1 MLKNWTV
8 ITKPVKNG
16 SDGIIARERY
26 LNSRKHQNH
35 INTEAIIDIVGNES
49 TSKRIILAGEKY
61 RLRNKLKSNR
71 RGRPLSSFAIEF
83 CLTLP
88 KQYRPTPNQWRAVIV
103 ECCKALA
110 DHLALSG
117 DDKKTFYNHI
127 RAVCHQQHQ
136 AGIRGAGDHVH
147 LIVSKVLK
155 DRVLTELQKK
165 AATRVLKRAFTTATA
180 THIGFSIDEYKPSEL
195 NKGHRLEKWQYESQN
210 LEAANAE
217 HTKLQRK
224 LEKQIRNWEE
234 AVRVADVRQVK
245 RQKNRIKKT
254 LLQIESITPKTRN

>member
-26 LNSRKHQNH
+26 LNSRTHQNH
-35 INTEAIIDIVGNES
+35 TNTEAIIDIIGNES
-49 TSKRIILAGEKY
+49 TSKKIIIAGERY
-61 RLRNKLKSNR
+61 RLRSKLKANR

-88 KQYRPTPNQWRAVIV
+88 KQYRPTPKQWHAIIV
-103 ECCKALA
+103 ECCRALA
-110 DHLALSG
+110 DHLKLTG
-117 DDKKTFYNHI
+117 DDRKTFFNHI
-127 RAVCHQQHQ
+127 RGICHQQHQ

-165 AATRVLKRAFTTATA
+165 AATRVLKKAFTAATV
-180 THIGFSIDEYKPSEL
+180 THIGLSIDEYKPSEL
-195 NKGHRLEKWQYESQN
+195 DKGNRLEKWQYESQKV
-210 LEAANAE
+210 ESANIEKA
-217 HTKLQRK
+217 KLQQK
-224 LEKQIRNWEE
+224 LEKQIKRLEE
-234 AVRVADVRQVK
+234 AVSKADMKQIK
-245 RQKNRIKKT
+245 RQRNRINKS
-254 LLQIESITPKTRN
+254 LSQIALIK

>member
-26 LNSRKHQNH
+26 LNSRTHQNH
-35 INTEAIIDIVGNES
+35 KNTEAILDIVGNES

-103 ECCKALA
+103 ECCQALA

-127 RAVCHQQHQ
+127 RAVCHQQQ
-136 AGIRGAGDHVH
+136 QTGTRGTGDHVH

-155 DRVLTELQKK
+155 DKVLTGLQKK
-165 AATRVLKRAFTTATA
+165 AATKVLKQAFTTATA
-180 THIGFSIDEYKPSEL
+180 THLQLSIDEYKPYEL
-195 NKGHRLEKWQYESQN
+195 DKGRRLEKWQYESLK

-217 HTKLQRK
+217 QAKLQKK
-224 LEKQIRNWEE
+224 LEKQIRRWEE
-234 AVRVADVRQVK
+234 AVAKADMKQIQRQ
-245 RQKNRIKKT
+245 RTRIEKS
-254 LLQIESITPKTRN
+254 LQQLKCIKQNPK

>member
-26 LNSRKHQNH
+26 LNSRTHQNH
-35 INTEAIIDIVGNES
+35 TNTEAIIDIIGNES
-49 TSKRIILAGEKY
+49 TSKKIIIAGERY
-61 RLRNKLKSNR
+61 RLRSKLKADR

-88 KQYRPTPNQWRAVIV
+88 KQYRPTPKQWHAIIV
-103 ECCKALA
+103 ECCRALA
-110 DHLALSG
+110 DHLKLTG
-117 DDKKTFYNHI
+117 DDRKSFFNHI
-127 RAVCHQQHQ
+127 RGVCHQQHQ

-165 AATRVLKRAFTTATA
+165 AATIVLKRAFTVATA
-180 THIGFSIDEYKPSEL
+180 THIGMFVHEYKPSEIE
-195 NKGHRLEKWQYESQN
+195 KGHRLEKWQYESQKV
-210 LEAANAE
+210 EAENVEQA
-217 HTKLQRK
+217 KLQQK
-224 LEKQIRNWEE
+224 LEKQIKRWEE
-234 AVRVADVRQVK
+234 AVAKADMKQIK
-245 RQKNRIKKT
+245 RQRNRIEQSLKQLK
-254 LLQIESITPKTRN
+254 LHKPSHK